1 MEDPDLDR
9 SLDSDEELEVSEDI
23 EYIRSIGKDSQ
34 LPESN
39 TRDEP
44 FKFRRLQAVFD
55 KGGLEAA
62 HTILN
67 ETSSILNILTLYWTS
82 FRPLLIN
89 ITLLGLPFHDERYS
103 YRCSILEQAIHDVD
117 PSTTALLP
125 SPRLRFLVV
134 SSSCDWKRDPLNCDT
149 SIISPN
155 LIHLGNRF
163 PRRMHTGRWLE
174 LR

>member
-1 MEDPDLDR
+1 MDVDVEDPDLDR

-67 ETSSILNILTLYWTS
+67 ENFFNSEYLDIVL
-82 FRPLLIN
+82 
-89 ITLLGLPFHDERYS
+89 
-103 YRCSILEQAIHDVD
+103 DV
-117 PSTTALLP
+117 
-125 SPRLRFLVV
+125 
-134 SSSCDWKRDPLNCDT
+134 
-149 SIISPN
+149 I
-155 LIHLGNRF
+155 
-163 PRRMHTGRWLE
+163 
-174 LR
+174 